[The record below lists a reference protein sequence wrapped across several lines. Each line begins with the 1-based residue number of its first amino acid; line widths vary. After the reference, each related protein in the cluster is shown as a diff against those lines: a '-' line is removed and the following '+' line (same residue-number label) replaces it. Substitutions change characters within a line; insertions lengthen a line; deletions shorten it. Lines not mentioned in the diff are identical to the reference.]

1 MVIFLSYK
9 YDTLTNFEAFCRTI
23 QREEGY
29 FITSIHIDHDGKFEN
44 TTFEEFCAQN
54 VFTQNF
60 CLPISPQQNEVVKIR
75 IVH

>member
-29 FITSIHIDHDGKFEN
+29 FISTIHGHHGSELEN
-44 TTFEEFCAQN
+44 KAFEEFYA
-54 VFTQNF
+54 
-60 CLPISPQQNEVVKIR
+60 
-75 IVH
+75 